1 MALTPETEYDIGN
14 IEYVSYPTKSF
25 LFDENTKHLIVSND
39 NSALMEQTIV
49 TILEVERFSYEIFTD
64 NVGTEKV
71 DLPGLDKSVII
82 NMLQGRIRNALSI
95 DDRILSVS
103 NFNYEIEDKT
113 KLIVSFTVNTIFG
126 NYNEEVSTNI

>member
-95 DDRILSVS
+95 DDRILNVS

>member
-1 MALTPETEYDIGN
+1 MALTPEIEYDIGD

-25 LFDENTKHLIVSND
+25 LFDENTNHLIISND

-49 TILEVERFSYEIFTD
+49 TILEVERFSYEIFSD

-82 NMLQGRIRNALSI
+82 NMLQGRTRSALSI
-95 DDRILSVS
+95 DDRIISVS
-103 NFNYEIEDKT
+103 NFKYEIENKT
-113 KLIVSFTVNTIFG
+113 KLIFSFTVNTIFG
-126 NYNEEVSTNI
+126 DYEEEVSINI